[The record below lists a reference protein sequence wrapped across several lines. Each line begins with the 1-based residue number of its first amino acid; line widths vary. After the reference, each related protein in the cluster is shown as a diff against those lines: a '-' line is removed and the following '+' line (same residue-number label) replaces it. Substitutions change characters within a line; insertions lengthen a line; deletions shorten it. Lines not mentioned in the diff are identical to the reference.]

1 MRSVGHLGAA
11 VGEVAGGFWVVGGRS
26 GSAGAGSV
34 CLSWAPG
41 AAVVRLG
48 LGGGGGGAVS
58 EVCWAHGHGMA
69 PGGIDAAPGARPGG
83 APGRTRP
90 WA

>member
-1 MRSVGHLGAA
+1 M
-11 VGEVAGGFWVVGGRS
+11 AGGFWVVGGRS

-48 LGGGGGGAVS
+48 LGGGLGALS
-58 EVCWAHGHGMA
+58 EVYRSTELR
-69 PGGIDAAPGARPGG
+69 AARRRLAGSTGRLSPALGDLSGARGPTFDRSSQQ
-83 APGRTRP
+83 AV
-90 WA
+90 

>member
-1 MRSVGHLGAA
+1 MVGR
-11 VGEVAGGFWVVGGRS
+11 RS

-48 LGGGGGGAVS
+48 LGGGGRGRLARCAELTAMARRLAGSTRRLAPVLGVPSAGDGREFDRSSQQAV
-58 EVCWAHGHGMA
+58 
-69 PGGIDAAPGARPGG
+69 
-83 APGRTRP
+83 
-90 WA
+90 